1 MSGIQMAGPNLTPET
16 FRAGLQ
22 KTKFPNPDHPIMA
35 GKVGFEGDFSM
46 TNDGAEFWISSKD
59 EGPYGPHQGPTF
71 CWVDGGKR
79 HGRGTWPKS
88 PETFYTGPCDA
99 GRKSVS

>member
-22 KTKFPNPDHPIMA
+22 RTKFPNPDHPIMA

-46 TNDGAEFWISSKD
+46 TNDAAEFWFSETD
-59 EGPYGPHQGPTF
+59 PGPYADNQAGPTF
-71 CWVDGGKR
+71 CWVDGGRR
-79 HGRGTWPKS
+79 HARGTW
-88 PETFYTGPCDA
+88 EGTERFFEGPCDSGNRSA
-99 GRKSVS
+99 A